1 MSINVIQLI
10 QAALSDSVV
19 RQLSGRIG
27 LPTEATGKVIGAAA
41 PALVAALMQK
51 GSTLEGARSL
61 FTTIMSPD
69 VNAHIGEQLPQLL
82 ASTAGMSA
90 LEGTGRQ
97 LLERVLD
104 RRVEGLSDAVSAQTY
119 VPSQTTHALT
129 GIIGATLLG
138 VLKHHFLESRG
149 NVGQLPTL
157 LGHQLPP
164 VAAHLNDALLSALG
178 LGGVAT
184 FIGTILTQL
193 KAVSAHIDHPVA
205 PVAPVT
211 PAAQTSQTPH
221 ATPRVPVDAVLREER
236 RSHGWVW
243 WLLAAIAAV
252 LAFLFLRGCHN
263 DQGTQIAEPAQQA
276 ASAPAVASATA
287 VASGA
292 VGVSAPDA
300 AASASAPDVVASAT
314 AASNV
319 AAPATAASAASNVAA
334 PATVASAAEAQQ
346 PAAAAAPTKDGQ
358 LTFTVDSA
366 GKPTLNAT
374 VGSEAEKAALL
385 DALTKKFGADHFTA
399 NINVDADTRPSG
411 WLAHLDALL
420 PLMGLPGAEVKVNGA
435 HIELSGAAA
444 NARLGWLDRLK
455 SLFGTS
461 YEIGAFNVDQAV
473 ADATQS
479 FRSAIKG
486 LLAPDSSCTTADV
499 VKVLNLQ
506 VINFASA
513 SMHVPASAV
522 DDLRQSAQGL
532 MACARNGKAAKL
544 EVAGYSDNVGGAQ
557 ANLQLSKRRAESV
570 RAFLVKAGVPADLLT
585 ARGYG
590 DVRPVASNETESGR
604 FANRR
609 IEFVE
614 LQPQ

>member
-69 VNAHIGEQLPQLL
+69 VNAHIGAQLPQLL
-82 ASTAGMSA
+82 ASTAGMST

-138 VLKHHFLESRG
+138 VLKHHFLEDQG

-157 LGHQLPP
+157 LGHQLPSI
-164 VAAHLNDALLSALG
+164 AAHLNDALLSALG
-178 LGGVAT
+178 LGGVGA

-205 PVAPVT
+205 PVIPVSPVT
-211 PAAQTSQTPH
+211 PAAQTSQTPQ

-263 DQGTQIAEPAQQA
+263 DQSTQIAESAQQA

-300 AASASAPDVVASAT
+300 AASASAPDVGASAT

-319 AAPATAASAASNVAA
+319 AAS
-334 PATVASAAEAQQ
+334 ATVASAAEAQQ
-346 PAAAAAPTKDGQ
+346 PAAAAAPTKDSQ

-399 NINVDADTRPSG
+399 NINVDADTRPSD

-557 ANLQLSKRRAESV
+557 ANLQLSKRRADSV
-570 RAFLVKAGVPADLLT
+570 RAFLVKTGVPADLLT

-590 DVRPVASNETESGR
+590 DVRPVASNETASGR

-614 LQPQ
+614 LQQQ